1 MASYGKY
8 RSVNKQAHFA
18 DVVAEHGPFDPNERV
33 LIILSRDGRYTINGV
48 DAFDEN
54 EKPKFYLDLK
64 KYLVNTIDGVR
75 YVSNGLLQID
85 AEGKRYS
92 VHITDAKPG
101 YPLPYAIHMSFKD
114 APANYFYTQSINL
127 PSDHP
132 FLQAFKRV

>member
-8 RSVNKQAHFA
+8 RSVNILAHFA

-33 LIILSRDGRYTINGV
+33 QVILSRDGRYTIGGA

-54 EKPKFYLDLK
+54 GFPKYYLDLR

-75 YVSNGLLQID
+75 YLSNGALLVD
-85 AEGKRYS
+85 SDNKRYAVYIS
-92 VHITDAKPG
+92 DTKPD
-101 YPLPYAIHMSFKD
+101 YILPYAIHVSFKA
-114 APANYFYTQSINL
+114 APDNYYFTQSMDL